1 MQRVLSKTQ
10 SSTIS
15 TSQQLK
21 TSTHRLVSP
30 SLAQRA
36 KHLFLTNRLHV
47 VAEGH
52 AVMFD
57 REAPFELRIQDPKQG
72 PQEVG
77 TLEAI
82 RIKVLLLG
90 GIGQNSIQNV
100 KVELTSENDLF
111 FHYTHTVDEDSF
123 RQMQE
128 AQKLMVDFQ
137 EYANIF
143 IKMANSCIKEPHR

>member
-1 MQRVLSKTQ
+1 M
-10 SSTIS
+10 
-15 TSQQLK
+15 
-21 TSTHRLVSP
+21 
-30 SLAQRA
+30 A
-36 KHLFLTNRLHV
+36 FLTNRLHV